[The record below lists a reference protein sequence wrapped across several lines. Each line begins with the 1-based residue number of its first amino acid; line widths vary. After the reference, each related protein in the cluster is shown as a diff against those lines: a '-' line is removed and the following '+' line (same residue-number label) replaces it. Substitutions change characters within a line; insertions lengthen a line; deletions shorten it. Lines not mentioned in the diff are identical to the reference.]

1 MRIVVIILMIVGFI
15 SGILLLFAWI
25 VKKNDTGEYRIIKKD
40 PSAFGGDYAIQRRNK
55 IIGWREIYSTWGLK
69 SAKEVLGQIEKYGD
83 PGVVDSVDMDDKMS
97 TERNKGR

>member
-15 SGILLLFAWI
+15 FGIVLLFAWI
-25 VKKNDTGEYRIIKKD
+25 IKKNDTGEYRIIKME
-40 PSAFGGDYAIQRRNK
+40 SAGFYGDYTIQRRNK

-69 SAKEVLGQIEKYGD
+69 SAKEVIEQIKKYGE
-83 PGVVDSVDMDDKMS
+83 PGVVDSIDINDKMS

>member
-25 VKKNDTGEYRIIKKD
+25 VKKNDTGEYRIIKKE
-40 PSAFGGDYAIQRRNK
+40 SAGFHGDYAIQRRNK